1 MAGAA
6 TGLTAITGLT
16 ESGTQLQQCVQM
28 QQESELHR
36 LREEAIQFQIQVM
49 SASYDKSV
57 SYTNLFMIGGY
68 ASFFTVWAKM
78 YNQFSK
84 FYMGLA
90 GVLMLISLTVFIIW
104 ELYKMIFYS
113 TNLRDLHK
121 ILEEKDPKIFN
132 AKLNQQQINEK
143 KRILEQVKI
152 WWLVLVV
159 TIIPALFAAGILIS
173 LFYKYIIDN
182 MI

>member
-1 MAGAA
+1 MAPIIP
-6 TGLTAITGLT
+6 GLTGSSAQHI
-16 ESGTQLQQCVQM
+16 LQCMQV
-28 QQESELHR
+28 QQESELLR
-36 LREEAIQFQIQVM
+36 QREETIQVLIQVM

-68 ASFFTVWAKM
+68 ASFFAVWAKM
-78 YNQFSK
+78 YDQFSK

-90 GVLMLISLTVFIIW
+90 GVLMFISLSVFIVW

-113 TNLRDLHK
+113 TKLRELHK
-121 ILEEKDPKIFN
+121 ILEEKDPNIFH

-143 KRILEQVKI
+143 KRSLEQVKI

-159 TIIPALFAAGILIS
+159 TIIPALSAAGILIYLS
-173 LFYKYIIDN
+173 CNYIINN
-182 MI
+182 MV